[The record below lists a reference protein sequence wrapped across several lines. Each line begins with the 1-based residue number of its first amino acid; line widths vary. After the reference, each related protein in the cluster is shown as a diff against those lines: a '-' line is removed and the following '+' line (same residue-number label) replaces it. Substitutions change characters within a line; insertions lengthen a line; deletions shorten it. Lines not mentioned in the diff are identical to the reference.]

1 MSADESGVKRF
12 LCSDLAVLTVDG
24 EARYVNLEE
33 IWRTGAV
40 LESEEDAA
48 VGARVTLRADGITL
62 KCDVERVQQHEY
74 GYRIEVRFLDREW
87 TPELF
92 KPAHLTDLT
101 QIVVKAR
108 AHGAK
113 ER

>member
-1 MSADESGVKRF
+1 
-12 LCSDLAVLTVDG
+12 
-24 EARYVNLEE
+24 VNLEE

>member
-1 MSADESGVKRF
+1 
-12 LCSDLAVLTVDG
+12 
-24 EARYVNLEE
+24 
-33 IWRTGAV
+33 
-40 LESEEDAA
+40 
-48 VGARVTLRADGITL
+48 
-62 KCDVERVQQHEY
+62 VQQHEY